1 MVHEGILLPKDKLT
15 VGLINPTGGFPIAMR
30 ASLISVMMLPNTG
43 DDAEVPYTS
52 ENSPSTAIFKGP

>member
-1 MVHEGILLPKDKLT
+1 MGHGRILLPKDKLT

-30 ASLISVMMLPNTG
+30 ASLISVIMLPKTG

-52 ENSPSTAIFKGP
+52 ENAPSTAILKGP